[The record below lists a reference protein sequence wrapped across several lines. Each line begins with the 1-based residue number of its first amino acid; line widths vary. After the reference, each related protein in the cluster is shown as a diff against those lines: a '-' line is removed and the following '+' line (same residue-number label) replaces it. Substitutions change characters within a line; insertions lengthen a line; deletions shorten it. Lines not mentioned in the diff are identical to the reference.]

1 MPGQAEHTHHIRLR
15 NTQLEMP
22 EGDTATNED
31 FDGKLKRAQ
40 AQLEQLQQQREQIEK
55 QKQALEELN
64 TRKRTFLTGQIEM
77 SEKLTSA
84 LSGIDRELFSMRE
97 ELDDLEQ
104 CRICFAAHLDKLQKY
119 NLESGSRE
127 MIANTLERA
136 LKSLAHAEDEF
147 SQAADHFENTRSGVI
162 FGRRK
167 KSRGAAFALSQG
179 ATEFLHNLRNGLA
192 FNLPVLILGTVALV
206 VWITR

>member
-1 MPGQAEHTHHIRLR
+1 MPGQAEHTHHIRIR
-15 NTQLEMP
+15 STQLEMP
-22 EGDTATNED
+22 EAGAPATED
-31 FDGKLKRAQ
+31 FEGKLKRAQ

-55 QKQALEELN
+55 QKEELEALN
-64 TRKRTFLTGQIEM
+64 SRKRSFLTGQIEM
-77 SEKLTSA
+77 TEKLTSA

-104 CRICFAAHLDKLQKY
+104 CRICFAAHLEKLQKY

-127 MIANTLERA
+127 MVANTLERA
-136 LKSLAHAEDEF
+136 LKSLAHAEDEY
-147 SQAADHFENTRSGVI
+147 SQAADHFENSRSGAI

-167 KSRGAAFALSQG
+167 KQRGAQHTLSQG

-192 FNLPVLILGTVALV
+192 FNLPVLVLGSVALL
-206 VWITR
+206 VWLTR